1 MHLPLFKSLSP
12 PRAEL
17 LIELGKEEFA
27 LGETLEG
34 SVVLKCLE
42 DFEVQSVSVDLV
54 GRERVKGTL
63 LDYSGDDQTR
73 IYSPVT
79 SAARAARPVEL
90 DLLMHSNPAPASGPF
105 KASKDYSGRFQFRFF
120 VPSHLGPS
128 YQGGRQDGS
137 WLQRT
142 WAVRATVA
150 VAGRP
155 DLEATREIRVSLP
168 KPKAQ
173 EIAGV
178 AAVSSS
184 PDAAPSAVQ
193 APAGKAAPSGEQ
205 VPTNCPRCGA
215 PFTVTQEDIFI
226 TCRYCGYSLTIASR
240 QRLGKHSM
248 IETRLF
254 RQQVAEAA
262 KRYMDKGI
270 FRVGV
275 SKESVIT
282 NIVLRYLPFWI
293 FRANTTTSFRG
304 TVGGGIGAPVGG
316 SDAQAA
322 EVLGRIIIAGADA
335 YMRSRGGPGARIGY
349 NQSAPRPVAQ
359 TFSNTYV
366 WPVLA
371 RASLIAEVNFYEI
384 PAEKKIP
391 FDQGKLPAE
400 AEFLKPEMNEEE
412 ARLKAKAE
420 IEARERQ
427 IAGRRVSVLETIS
440 TTMYLSEG
448 ELIHA
453 PVWFVYYTLKGE
465 NYVIAIDGCEGRPLG
480 GGRPAFKISL

>member
-1 MHLPLFKSLSP
+1 LPLFKSFSP
-12 PRAEL
+12 PSAEVI
-17 LIELGKEEFA
+17 IELSKDEFS

-42 DFEVQSVSVDLV
+42 EFEVQSVNVDLV
-54 GRERVKGTL
+54 GIEQVKGKL

-73 IYSPVT
+73 IYSPMT
-79 SAARAARPVEL
+79 SLALGARPVAI
-90 DLLMHSNPAPASGPF
+90 DLRMHSNPAPLSGPF
-105 KASKDYSGRFQFRFF
+105 KASNGYVGRYPFRLF
-120 VPSHLGPS
+120 VPSHLGPT

-137 WLQRT
+137 WIRRR
-142 WAVRATVA
+142 WAVKVTVA
-150 VAGRP
+150 VAGRH
-155 DLEATREIRVSLP
+155 DLETTNEIRVTLP
-168 KPKAQ
+168 APKAQ
-173 EIAGV
+173 DGA
-178 AAVSSS
+178 
-184 PDAAPSAVQ
+184 AAPPAAGSTTPA
-193 APAGKAAPSGEQ
+193 AAAAAGKAAAAEEQ
-205 VPTNCPRCGA
+205 IPTNCPRCGA
-215 PFTVTQEDIFI
+215 PFEVTQEDIFI

-335 YMRSRGGPGARIGY
+335 YMRSRGGPGARVGY

>member
-1 MHLPLFKSLSP
+1 MPLFKSLSP
-12 PRAEL
+12 PRAEIQ
-17 LIELGKEEFA
+17 IELGKEEFA

-34 SVVLKCLE
+34 SVLLKCLE

-54 GRERVKGTL
+54 GKEMVKGNL

-79 SAARAARPVEL
+79 SLARTARPAEIN
-90 DLLMHSNPAPASGPF
+90 LLMHSNPAPVSGPF
-105 KASKDYSGRFQFRFF
+105 KASKDYSGRFTFRFF
-120 VPSHLGPS
+120 IPSHLGPT

-142 WAVRATVA
+142 WFVKVNVA

-155 DLEATREIRVSLP
+155 DLEAAKEIRVSIPAP
-168 KPKAQ
+168 KMQAA
-173 EIAGV
+173 AGS
-178 AAVSSS
+178 AAFSPGSS
-184 PDAAPSAVQ
+184 AAPSDVQ
-193 APAGKAAPSGEQ
+193 GAAAKAGPSEEQ

-215 PFTVTQEDIFI
+215 PFAVSQEDIFV
-226 TCRYCGYSLTIASR
+226 TCRYCGYSMTIASR

-270 FRVGV
+270 FRIGV
-275 SKESVIT
+275 AKEAVIT

-304 TVGGGIGAPVGG
+304 TVGGGLGAPVGG
-316 SDAQAA
+316 SEAQAA

-349 NQSAPRPVAQ
+349 SQSAPRPVAQ
-359 TFSNTYV
+359 TFSNSYV

-371 RASLIAEVNFYEI
+371 RSSLISEVNFYEI

-400 AEFLKPEMNEEE
+400 AEFLKPEMSEEE
-412 ARLKAKAE
+412 AKLKARAE
-420 IEARERQ
+420 IEAKERQ
-427 IAGRRVSVLETIS
+427 IASRKVSVLETIS
-440 TTMYLSEG
+440 TTLYLSEG

-453 PVWFVYYTLKGE
+453 PVWFVYYTIKGD